1 MGCCGSSLGFL
12 SGWACRLCSV
22 IGQGHWMGSLPGL
35 GHRRCSTI
43 SQCPRLSGIIGWV
56 PMLSRLNI
64 IQPGIAGPENMLNSW
79 AGLLPWIPAWAGQD
93 FLVRHNWKL
102 SSRVGGV
109 AHLFFC
115 PSGLME
121 WAPQRVRPIGW
132 GPINDL
138 VKEELK
144 KLKLDVEMGN
154 VLIKGFR
161 GYSMTCRVLQSGH
174 RSCDLHSFEETR
186 TNFPNWLILINEQ
199 IEKGKNLQILEENH
213 QKM

>member
-1 MGCCGSSLGFL
+1 M
-12 SGWACRLCSV
+12 
-22 IGQGHWMGSLPGL
+22 
-35 GHRRCSTI
+35 
-43 SQCPRLSGIIGWV
+43 
-56 PMLSRLNI
+56 
-64 IQPGIAGPENMLNSW
+64 
-79 AGLLPWIPAWAGQD
+79 
-93 FLVRHNWKL
+93 
-102 SSRVGGV
+102 
-109 AHLFFC
+109 FFC

-121 WAPQRVRPIGW
+121 WAPQRVGPIGW

-186 TNFPNWLILINEQ
+186 TNFPN
-199 IEKGKNLQILEENH
+199 
-213 QKM
+213 